1 MYPLFFISGIIHKS
15 YIIMEHNN
23 INLLVSKYLLGTAT
37 PEELSALK
45 QMIIEYPHIA
55 ELLKKIEEED
65 GLLKHYSE
73 YMEVDKDKALFHFKE
88 KMSVTPEIISTEE
101 TTQRN
106 TSFFVLHSYL
116 LRIAAVVLCL
126 IAVGAGWW
134 YMDYTKVTPPEIAQ
148 EVRKAM
154 EQSEVSGKSMARVET
169 FSDFIQEES
178 MGDNESPQ
186 QLAQVYEIIQE
197 NYNLEDLR
205 RITTVHD
212 REFWVTLDDGTLVH
226 LNYNS
231 KIIYPEKFGRNN
243 REVILDGE
251 AYFMVAKDRS
261 RKFIVHT
268 PDGDVTVHGT
278 EFHVN
283 THGRDQS
290 ADANKTST
298 EVVLV
303 KGSVSVSSNSNEQMM
318 RPGQMASLN
327 AQRSIINITN
337 VDTEP
342 YVAWNIGEFSFRE
355 WTMEKVMAIMAR
367 WYNREVV
374 FKSQEARNVKISGD
388 YDRYDD
394 VEPIMESLELV
405 TGLRITV
412 KSDKI
417 YIE

>member
-1 MYPLFFISGIIHKS
+1 MGIIHKS
-15 YIIMEHNN
+15 YIIMEQNN
-23 INLLVSKYLLGTAT
+23 INILVSKYLLGKAT
-37 PEELSALK
+37 PEELSALE
-45 QMIIEYPHIA
+45 QMKNEYPHIA
-55 ELLKKIEEED
+55 ELLEKIKEED
-65 GLLKHYSE
+65 GLSKHYSE
-73 YMEVDKDKALFHFKE
+73 YMEVDKDKALSHFKE
-88 KMSVTPEIISTEE
+88 KMYINRENNSTEE

-134 YMDYTKVTPPEIAQ
+134 YKDYTKVTPPEIAQ

-154 EQSEVSGKSMARVET
+154 EQSEVSGKNMAKVET
-169 FSDFIQEES
+169 LSDIIQEES
-178 MGDNESPQ
+178 KSDSESPQ
-186 QLAQVYEIIQE
+186 QLAQAYEVIQE
-197 NYNLEDLR
+197 NYNLEELR

-231 KIIYPEKFGRNN
+231 KIIYPEKFGRKN

-268 PDGDVTVHGT
+268 SDGDVTVHGT

-283 THGRDQS
+283 TRSNVQN
-290 ADANKTST
+290 ADVNKAST

-303 KGSVSVSSNSNEQMM
+303 KGSVSVTSNSNEQML
-318 RPGQMASLN
+318 RPGQMATLN
-327 AQRSIINITN
+327 TQRSTINITN

-367 WYNREVV
+367 WYNREVI
-374 FKSQEARNVKISGD
+374 FKSHEARNVKISGD
-388 YDRYDD
+388 YYRYDD

>member
-1 MYPLFFISGIIHKS
+1 MGIINKS
-15 YIIMEHNN
+15 YIIMEQNN
-23 INLLVSKYLLGTAT
+23 INILVSKYLLGTAT
-37 PEELSALK
+37 PEELSALE
-45 QMIIEYPHIA
+45 QMKNEYPHIA
-55 ELLKKIEEED
+55 ELLEQLKDED
-65 GLLKHYSE
+65 GFSKRYSE
-73 YMEVDKDKALFHFKE
+73 YMEVDKDKALSHFKE
-88 KMSVTPEIISTEE
+88 KMYLNQENISAEE
-101 TTQRN
+101 TSRRK
-106 TSFFVLHSYL
+106 TSFFALHSYL
-116 LRIAAVVLCL
+116 FRIAAVVLCL

-134 YMDYTKVTPPEIAQ
+134 YKDYTKVTPPEIAQ
-148 EVRKAM
+148 EVRKAI
-154 EQSEVSGKSMARVET
+154 EQSKVSGKNMARVET
-169 FSDFIQEES
+169 LSDIIQERS
-178 MGDNESPQ
+178 MGDSESPQ
-186 QLAQVYEIIQE
+186 QLAQAYEVIQE

-212 REFWVTLDDGTLVH
+212 REFWVTLDDGTVVH

-278 EFHVN
+278 EFNIN
-283 THGRDQS
+283 TLCKKQH
-290 ADANKTST
+290 ADANMKST

-303 KGSVSVSSNSNEQMM
+303 KGSVSVTSNSNEQMM

-327 AQRSIINITN
+327 AQRSTINITN

-342 YVAWNIGEFSFRE
+342 YVAWNLGEFSFRE

-367 WYNREVV
+367 WYNREVI
-374 FKSQEARNVKISGD
+374 FKSNEARNVKISGD
-388 YDRYDD
+388 YYRYDD

>member
-1 MYPLFFISGIIHKS
+1 
-15 YIIMEHNN
+15 MEHNN

-37 PEELSALK
+37 PEELSALE

-154 EQSEVSGKSMARVET
+154 EQSEVSGKNMARVET

-318 RPGQMASLN
+318 
-327 AQRSIINITN
+327 
-337 VDTEP
+337 
-342 YVAWNIGEFSFRE
+342 VAWENQQAL
-355 WTMEKVMAIMAR
+355 K
-367 WYNREVV
+367 YQ
-374 FKSQEARNVKISGD
+374 KQD
-388 YDRYDD
+388 
-394 VEPIMESLELV
+394 L
-405 TGLRITV
+405 
-412 KSDKI
+412 
-417 YIE
+417 

>member
-1 MYPLFFISGIIHKS
+1 MGIIHKS
-15 YIIMEHNN
+15 YIIMEQNN
-23 INLLVSKYLLGTAT
+23 INILVSKYLLGTAT
-37 PEELSALK
+37 PKDLSVLE
-45 QMIIEYPHIA
+45 QMKSEYPHIA
-55 ELLKKIEEED
+55 ELLEQLKDED
-65 GLLKHYSE
+65 GFSKRYSE
-73 YMEVDKDKALFHFKE
+73 YMEVDKDKALSHFKE
-88 KMSVTPEIISTEE
+88 KMFINQEDIPTEE
-101 TTQRN
+101 TTQRK
-106 TSFFVLHSYL
+106 TSFFVLRPYL

-134 YMDYTKVTPPEIAQ
+134 YKDYTKVTPPEIAQ

-154 EQSEVSGKSMARVET
+154 EQSEVRGKNMAKVET
-169 FSDFIQEES
+169 LSDIIQEES
-178 MGDNESPQ
+178 KSDSESPQ
-186 QLAQVYEIIQE
+186 QLAQAYEVIQE

-283 THGRDQS
+283 TRCKKQH
-290 ADANKTST
+290 ADANIKST

-303 KGSVSVSSNSNEQMM
+303 KGSVSVTSNNNEQMM
-318 RPGQMASLN
+318 RPGQMATLN
-327 AQRSIINITN
+327 TQRSTINITN

-367 WYNREVV
+367 WYNREVI
-374 FKSQEARNVKISGD
+374 FKSNEARNVKISGD
-388 YDRYDD
+388 YYRYDD

-405 TGLRITV
+405 TGLRIIV

>member
-1 MYPLFFISGIIHKS
+1 
-15 YIIMEHNN
+15 MEHNN

-154 EQSEVSGKSMARVET
+154 EQSEVSGKNMARVET

-178 MGDNESPQ
+178 MRDNESPQ

-197 NYNLEDLR
+197 NYNLEDPN
-205 RITTVHD
+205 
-212 REFWVTLDDGTLVH
+212 G
-226 LNYNS
+226 
-231 KIIYPEKFGRNN
+231 
-243 REVILDGE
+243 
-251 AYFMVAKDRS
+251 
-261 RKFIVHT
+261 
-268 PDGDVTVHGT
+268 
-278 EFHVN
+278 
-283 THGRDQS
+283 
-290 ADANKTST
+290 
-298 EVVLV
+298 
-303 KGSVSVSSNSNEQMM
+303 
-318 RPGQMASLN
+318 SLN
-327 AQRSIINITN
+327 VSIAKANITKVVVN
-337 VDTEP
+337 GYTGKQNQVHSV
-342 YVAWNIGEFSFRE
+342 VATTPEAMTIGDE
-355 WTMEKVMAIMAR
+355 T
-367 WYNREVV
+367 
-374 FKSQEARNVKISGD
+374 
-388 YDRYDD
+388 
-394 VEPIMESLELV
+394 
-405 TGLRITV
+405 ITWLYSTNGTDCV
-412 KSDKI
+412 SDIQVSDK
-417 YIE
+417 